1 MEKVSASK
9 NDSNELKEDLKEDSK
24 KNSKNY
30 EVDIVNSFDELNL
43 KDKLLRGI
51 YSNGFEKPSVIQQ
64 RAIKPMIEKY
74 DMIAQS
80 QSGTGKTGTFSIS
93 ALQLLEEE
101 NKECQVIIIVNTREL
116 ADQVNQVI
124 TKLSSYMD
132 VKTALCV
139 GGSSVLENKNNLENA
154 QIVVGTP
161 GRIIDLQ
168 ERRYLNTSDV
178 KLLILDEA
186 DELLSTGFLSQ
197 LKQLINCI
205 PGSSQ
210 ICLFSATL
218 PEKCLEITSLFM
230 NDPLK
235 ILIKKDQLTLEG
247 IKQFYVNVERDDW
260 KLDTLI
266 DLYGH
271 INTSQS
277 LIYVNRKTKAKWLH
291 NKLTEENFTTAV
303 IHSELNQTERTDI
316 MNKFRDGSSRVL
328 ISTDLLARGIDVQ
341 QVSVVINF
349 DIPNDRENYIHRIG
363 RSGRFG
369 RKGIAINFVTSKD
382 YSRLKDIEEFY
393 HTFIEEMP
401 MDIQRYF

>member
-1 MEKVSASK
+1 
-9 NDSNELKEDLKEDSK
+9 
-24 KNSKNY
+24 
-30 EVDIVNSFDELNL
+30 
-43 KDKLLRGI
+43 
-51 YSNGFEKPSVIQQ
+51 
-64 RAIKPMIEKY
+64 
-74 DMIAQS
+74 
-80 QSGTGKTGTFSIS
+80 
-93 ALQLLEEE
+93 
-101 NKECQVIIIVNTREL
+101 
-116 ADQVNQVI
+116 
-124 TKLSSYMD
+124 
-132 VKTALCV
+132 
-139 GGSSVLENKNNLENA
+139 
-154 QIVVGTP
+154 
-161 GRIIDLQ
+161 
-168 ERRYLNTSDV
+168 
-178 KLLILDEA
+178 
-186 DELLSTGFLSQ
+186 
-197 LKQLINCI
+197 
-205 PGSSQ
+205 
-210 ICLFSATL
+210 
-218 PEKCLEITSLFM
+218 M